1 MSEGA
6 GNAAG
11 ASGEPLPSVRA
22 SRPSGEERRAGHSAE
37 TPVYGIGVG
46 AGVPSVSARG
56 VGFMNDNE
64 EYVREFLV
72 ESAENLDQ
80 LDQDLVAL
88 EENPRDSQRLASI
101 FRTVHTIKGTS
112 GFFGF
117 AKLGAITHSGEH
129 LLGQL
134 RDGKID
140 LDDDV
145 TGVLLTLVDAV
156 RSILERIE
164 NTGGEG
170 ESDFHDLS
178 QSLDRVA
185 FEAAKRRENGGVVIT
200 RLTPPSESAPAP
212 APPTA
217 IEEPVPA
224 DPEPETAADPVTIEA
239 PVAAE
244 ERVTAEAP
252 ESPAVPIAPAIAPAI
267 TMIAEVEADTV
278 PVSTTRVIAPEAVTA
293 AAPPSPPQPPAARVR
308 RPAVSE
314 QSIRVD
320 VGLLGTLVDLVGELV
335 LARNQLESTVRHK
348 TATRGD
354 EHPELLKVVHRI
366 DTVTASLQAAAMKT
380 RMQPIEQVFSKF
392 PRIVRDL
399 AVTCGK
405 EVTLEIDGADTELDR
420 SLIETIRDP
429 LTHLVRNAV
438 DHGIEAPEVRVARG
452 KPAAGRLSLR
462 AYHESGQVMVEIRDD
477 GGGIPVE
484 VVRKKAVA
492 KGLVSAEQA
501 ALLSDERVLQYIFEP
516 GFSTAAKVTDVSGR
530 GVGMD
535 VVRTNIEAIG
545 GAVDIGS
552 IPGSGTTVRVRIPL
566 TLAIIPA
573 LIVSSGSHRFA
584 IPQAAVRELIALRAG
599 TNGSV
604 VSVEGLEGAPVMRLR
619 GRLLPLVFLG
629 ELLGIE
635 ASAMPGTAGHPP
647 RGTVV
652 VLRSDEVEFGLVV
665 DGVTVSEDIV
675 VKPIVAVLVALGL
688 YAGATVRGDGAV
700 VLILDPRGIA
710 NAAKM
715 PPRPASDRAADLSA
729 GDDAPLERYLVCE
742 SPAGRIVAVP
752 LEEVARLETFPRER
766 LQHAAG
772 HMVVHR
778 EGRLTAIADVD
789 SVLAGVAQPVDTPS
803 VTAVI
808 LSATLGEVALRVR
821 RILEVVA
828 PEAPI
833 NRDLRAR
840 GVLGTIAVAGRAT
853 EVIDVRHALP
863 GAPPTTATPS
873 TATPGVP
880 A

>member
-1 MSEGA
+1 M
-6 GNAAG
+6 
-11 ASGEPLPSVRA
+11 
-22 SRPSGEERRAGHSAE
+22 
-37 TPVYGIGVG
+37 
-46 AGVPSVSARG
+46 GVPSVPRPDGGA
-56 VGFMNDNE
+56 MNDNE

-88 EENPRDSQRLASI
+88 EENPRDSQRLGSI

-117 AKLGAITHSGEH
+117 SKLGAITHSGEH

-140 LDDDV
+140 LDNEV

-164 NTGGEG
+164 KTGGEG

-185 FEAAKRRENGGVVIT
+185 FEAAKRRENGGVVVT
-200 RLTPPSESAPAP
+200 RLTPPPTPAAPL
-212 APPTA
+212 T
-217 IEEPVPA
+217 EPVVAAIPA
-224 DPEPETAADPVTIEA
+224 EPELPPAAADETAPVDAPLPEIDALAEIEA
-239 PVAAE
+239 LAEIRAA
-244 ERVTAEAP
+244 VIP
-252 ESPAVPIAPAIAPAI
+252 DMPAVPDLPACA
-267 TMIAEVEADTV
+267 
-278 PVSTTRVIAPEAVTA
+278 EAVEVVPA
-293 AAPPSPPQPPAARVR
+293 GLSASPPPQPAAPRTK
-308 RPAVSE
+308 RPAVAE

-320 VGLLGTLVDLVGELV
+320 LGLLGTLVELVGELV
-335 LARNQLESTVRHK
+335 LARNQLESTVRHT
-348 TATRGD
+348 TAARGD
-354 EHPELLKVVHRI
+354 DHPELLKVVHRI
-366 DTVTASLQAAAMKT
+366 DTVTASLQATAMKT
-380 RMQPIEQVFSKF
+380 RMQPIEHVFSKF

-405 EVTLEIDGADTELDR
+405 EVTLKIDGADTELDR

-429 LTHLVRNAV
+429 LTHLIRNAV
-438 DHGIEAPEVRVARG
+438 DHGIEPPEVRVARG
-452 KPAAGRLSLR
+452 KPAAGRLLLR

-477 GGGIPVE
+477 GGGIPVDA
-484 VVRKKAVA
+484 VRKKAVA

-501 ALLSDERVLQYIFEP
+501 ALLPDERVLQYIFEP
-516 GFSTAAKVTDVSGR
+516 GFSTAATVTDVSGR

-552 IPGSGTTVRVRIPL
+552 VPGTGTTVRVRIPL

-573 LIVSSGSHRFA
+573 LIVSSESHRFA

-599 TNGSV
+599 TNGAA

-629 ELLGIE
+629 ELLGLK
-635 ASAMPGTAGHPP
+635 AAAAPGQPA

-652 VLRSDEVEFGLVV
+652 VLRSDEVEYGLVV

-710 NAAKM
+710 QAAKM
-715 PPRPASDRAADLSA
+715 PPRPALDRAAEATSA
-729 GDDAPLERYLVCE
+729 DAAPLERYLVCE

-752 LEEVARLETFPRER
+752 LEEVARLETFPRDR

-778 EGRLTAIADVD
+778 EGKLTSIADID
-789 SVLAGVAQPVDTPS
+789 DVLAGTPQPVDSPA

-808 LSATLGEVALRVR
+808 LAATRGEVALRVQ
-821 RILEVVA
+821 RILEVVT

-833 NRDLRAR
+833 NHGLRAR

-853 EVIDVRHALP
+853 EVIDVRHAVP
-863 GAPPTTATPS
+863 GAPPTTATPGV
-873 TATPGVP
+873 TP
-880 A
+880 

>member
-1 MSEGA
+1 
-6 GNAAG
+6 
-11 ASGEPLPSVRA
+11 
-22 SRPSGEERRAGHSAE
+22 
-37 TPVYGIGVG
+37 
-46 AGVPSVSARG
+46 
-56 VGFMNDNE
+56 MNDNE

-80 LDQDLVAL
+80 LDRDLVAL

-164 NTGGEG
+164 KTGGEG

-185 FEAAKRRENGGVVIT
+185 FEAVKRREDGGVVVT
-200 RLTPPSESAPAP
+200 RLTPPPAEAPAP
-212 APPTA
+212 VAPVEVSLP
-217 IEEPVPA
+217 
-224 DPEPETAADPVTIEA
+224 PEPELEPALPPVAEIVAAAEIGAVAPPEAPAAPVVPAVAPATTTAA
-239 PVAAE
+239 
-244 ERVTAEAP
+244 TAEADVATLVP
-252 ESPAVPIAPAIAPAI
+252 ARVVVPDAAVP
-267 TMIAEVEADTV
+267 
-278 PVSTTRVIAPEAVTA
+278 
-293 AAPPSPPQPPAARVR
+293 AAPPPIPALPPAPRTR
-308 RPAVSE
+308 RPAVAE

-348 TATRGD
+348 TASRGD

-438 DHGIEAPEVRVARG
+438 DHGIEPPEVRLARG

-477 GGGIPVE
+477 GGGIPVDA
-484 VVRKKAVA
+484 VRKKAVA
-492 KGLVSAEQA
+492 KGLLSAEQA
-501 ALLSDERVLQYIFEP
+501 AALPDDRILQYIFEP

-599 TNGSV
+599 TNGSA

-629 ELLGIE
+629 EILGLE
-635 ASAMPGTAGHPP
+635 ADAAPGQAP

-652 VLRSDEVEFGLVV
+652 VLRSDEVEYGLVV

-710 NAAKM
+710 HAAKV
-715 PPRPASDRAADLSA
+715 PPRPASDRLAEAAASEA
-729 GDDAPLERYLVCE
+729 VPLDRYLVCE
-742 SPAGRIVAVP
+742 SPAGRVVAVP
-752 LEEVARLETFPRER
+752 LEEVARLETFPCER
-766 LQHAAG
+766 IQHAAG

-778 EGRLTAIADVD
+778 EGRLTALADVD
-789 SVLAGVAQPVDTPS
+789 AVLAGAPQPIDTQT

-833 NRDLRAR
+833 NRDLRAG
-840 GVLGTIAVAGRAT
+840 GVIGTIAVAGRAT

-863 GAPPTTATPS
+863 GALPSAALAGVTA
-873 TATPGVP
+873 
-880 A
+880 

>member
-1 MSEGA
+1 MAERSGEAGHERSGRKGGEGA
-6 GNAAG
+6 GREPPGNRRHRCERSDRHGRNDGKDKRSKPLCMVSGWDGRVICLRRGG
-11 ASGEPLPSVRA
+11 AS
-22 SRPSGEERRAGHSAE
+22 
-37 TPVYGIGVG
+37 
-46 AGVPSVSARG
+46 
-56 VGFMNDNE
+56 MNENE

-80 LDQDLVAL
+80 LDRDLVAL
-88 EENPRDSQRLASI
+88 EEDPRDSQRLASI

-145 TGVLLTLVDAV
+145 TGALLTLVDAV

-164 NTGGEG
+164 KTGGEG
-170 ESDFHDLS
+170 ESDFHELS

-185 FEAAKRRENGGVVIT
+185 IEAVKRRENGGVVVT
-200 RLTPPSESAPAP
+200 RLTPPADATTSPSHAAAEPDPVEPAVSP
-212 APPTA
+212 VVAVPIETPPPPVVPVPEIVVAPPTA
-217 IEEPVPA
+217 PVAVVTELPATPA
-224 DPEPETAADPVTIEA
+224 DG
-239 PVAAE
+239 
-244 ERVTAEAP
+244 
-252 ESPAVPIAPAIAPAI
+252 
-267 TMIAEVEADTV
+267 
-278 PVSTTRVIAPEAVTA
+278 TA
-293 AAPPSPPQPPAARVR
+293 AADAKAPSPPQPQVTRTR
-308 RPAVSE
+308 RPAVAE

-354 EHPELLKVVHRI
+354 DHPELLKVVHRI

-380 RMQPIEQVFSKF
+380 RMQPIDQVFSKF

-438 DHGIEAPEVRVARG
+438 DHGIEPPDVRVARG

-477 GGGIPVE
+477 GGGIPVDA
-484 VVRKKAVA
+484 VRRKAVA
-492 KGLVSAEQA
+492 KGLLSADQA
-501 ALLSDERVLQYIFEP
+501 ALLPDDRVLQYIFEP

-552 IPGSGTTVRVRIPL
+552 ATGSGTTVRVRIPL

-573 LIVSSGSHRFA
+573 LIVSSGNHRFA

-599 TNGSV
+599 TNGSAV
-604 VSVEGLEGAPVMRLR
+604 TVEGLDGAPVMRLR

-629 ELLGIE
+629 ELLGIG
-635 ASAMPGTAGHPP
+635 ATAMPGTPGHPS

-710 NAAKM
+710 HAAKV
-715 PPRPASDRAADLSA
+715 PPRPLSERASEVTGEDAATLD
-729 GDDAPLERYLVCE
+729 RYLVCE

-752 LEEVARLETFPRER
+752 LEEVARLETFPRDR

-778 EGRLTAIADVD
+778 EGKLTAIADVD
-789 SVLAGVAQPVDTPS
+789 GVLAGVPQPVDTPA

-833 NRDLRAR
+833 NRELRAR
-840 GVLGTIAVAGRAT
+840 GVLGTISVAGRAT

-863 GAPPTTATPS
+863 GAPQVTP
-873 TATPGVP
+873 TPGVS

>member
-1 MSEGA
+1 M
-6 GNAAG
+6 
-11 ASGEPLPSVRA
+11 
-22 SRPSGEERRAGHSAE
+22 
-37 TPVYGIGVG
+37 
-46 AGVPSVSARG
+46 GVPSVPHRDGGS
-56 VGFMNDNE
+56 MNDNE
-64 EYVREFLV
+64 EFVREFLV

-140 LDDDV
+140 LDNDV

-164 NTGGEG
+164 KTGGEG

-185 FEAAKRRENGGVVIT
+185 FEAAKRREDGVVVVT
-200 RLTPPSESAPAP
+200 RLTAPSTPAAPP
-212 APPTA
+212 APPPPA
-217 IEEPVPA
+217 PIEARLPA
-224 DPEPETAADPVTIEA
+224 DPEPTPTAAPAKIEA
-239 PVAAE
+239 PVAAA
-244 ERVTAEAP
+244 ERVITETP
-252 ESPAVPIAPAIAPAI
+252 ESPAAPIAPAIVPAI
-267 TMIAEVEADTV
+267 TMTAEVEADTV
-278 PVSTTRVIAPEAVTA
+278 PLSTTRVVVPDAVTA
-293 AAPPSPPQPPAARVR
+293 APLPIPAQPPAAPRTR
-308 RPAVSE
+308 RPAVAE

-320 VGLLGTLVDLVGELV
+320 VGLLGTLVELVGELV
-335 LARNQLESTVRHK
+335 LARNQLESTVRHT
-348 TATRGD
+348 TAARGD
-354 EHPELLKVVHRI
+354 DHPELLKVVHRI

-380 RMQPIEQVFSKF
+380 RMQPIEHVFSKF

-438 DHGIEAPEVRVARG
+438 DHGIEPPEVRVARG

-477 GGGIPVE
+477 GGGIPVDA
-484 VVRKKAVA
+484 VRKKAVA
-492 KGLVSAEQA
+492 KGLISSEQA
-501 ALLSDERVLQYIFEP
+501 ALLPDERVLQYIFEP

-552 IPGSGTTVRVRIPL
+552 VPGTGTTVRVRIPL

-599 TNGSV
+599 TNGAA

-629 ELLGIE
+629 ELLGLE
-635 ASAMPGTAGHPP
+635 AVAAPGQPA

-652 VLRSDEVEFGLVV
+652 VLRSDEVEYGLVV

-710 NAAKM
+710 QAAKV
-715 PPRPASDRAADLSA
+715 PPRPASDRAAEATAADA
-729 GDDAPLERYLVCE
+729 APLERYLVCE
-742 SPAGRIVAVP
+742 SPAGRVVAVP

-778 EGRLTAIADVD
+778 EGRLTAITDIDA
-789 SVLAGVAQPVDTPS
+789 VLAGTPQPVDSPA

-808 LSATLGEVALRVR
+808 LAATLGEVALRVR
-821 RILEVVA
+821 RILEVVT

-833 NRDLRAR
+833 NHGLCAR

-863 GAPPTTATPS
+863 GAPPTTATPGV
-873 TATPGVP
+873 TA
-880 A
+880 

>member
-1 MSEGA
+1 M
-6 GNAAG
+6 
-11 ASGEPLPSVRA
+11 
-22 SRPSGEERRAGHSAE
+22 
-37 TPVYGIGVG
+37 
-46 AGVPSVSARG
+46 GVPSVPRPDGGA
-56 VGFMNDNE
+56 MNDNE

-72 ESAENLDQ
+72 EAAENLDQ

-88 EENPRDSQRLASI
+88 EENPRDSQRLGSI

-117 AKLGAITHSGEH
+117 SKLGAITHSGEH

-140 LDDDV
+140 LDNEV

-164 NTGGEG
+164 KTGGEG

-185 FEAAKRRENGGVVIT
+185 FEAAKRRENGGVVVT
-200 RLTPPSESAPAP
+200 RLTPPPTPAAPL
-212 APPTA
+212 T
-217 IEEPVPA
+217 EPVVAAIPA
-224 DPEPETAADPVTIEA
+224 EAELPPAAADETAPVDAPLPEIDALAEIEA
-239 PVAAE
+239 LAEIRAA
-244 ERVTAEAP
+244 VIP
-252 ESPAVPIAPAIAPAI
+252 DMPAVPDLPACA
-267 TMIAEVEADTV
+267 
-278 PVSTTRVIAPEAVTA
+278 EAVEVVPA
-293 AAPPSPPQPPAARVR
+293 GLSASPPPQPATPRTK
-308 RPAVSE
+308 RPAVAE

-320 VGLLGTLVDLVGELV
+320 LGLLGTLVELVGELV
-335 LARNQLESTVRHK
+335 LARNQLESTVRHT
-348 TATRGD
+348 TAARGD
-354 EHPELLKVVHRI
+354 DHPELLKVVHRI
-366 DTVTASLQAAAMKT
+366 DTVTASLQATAMKT
-380 RMQPIEQVFSKF
+380 RMQPIEHVFSKF

-405 EVTLEIDGADTELDR
+405 EVTLKIDGADTELDR

-429 LTHLVRNAV
+429 LTHLIRNAV
-438 DHGIEAPEVRVARG
+438 DHGIEPPEVRVARG
-452 KPAAGRLSLR
+452 KPAAGRLLLR

-477 GGGIPVE
+477 GGGIPVDA
-484 VVRKKAVA
+484 VRKKAVA

-501 ALLSDERVLQYIFEP
+501 ALLPDERVLQYIFEP
-516 GFSTAAKVTDVSGR
+516 GFSTAATVTDVSGR

-552 IPGSGTTVRVRIPL
+552 VPGTGTTVRVRIPL

-573 LIVSSGSHRFA
+573 LIVSSESHRFA

-599 TNGSV
+599 TNGAA

-629 ELLGIE
+629 ELLGLK
-635 ASAMPGTAGHPP
+635 AAAAPGQPA

-652 VLRSDEVEFGLVV
+652 VLRSDEVEYGLVV

-710 NAAKM
+710 QAAKM
-715 PPRPASDRAADLSA
+715 PPRPALDRAAEATSA
-729 GDDAPLERYLVCE
+729 DAAPLERYLVCE

-752 LEEVARLETFPRER
+752 LEEVARLETFPRDR

-778 EGRLTAIADVD
+778 EGKLTSIADID
-789 SVLAGVAQPVDTPS
+789 DVLAGTPQPVDSPA

-808 LSATLGEVALRVR
+808 LAATRGEVALRVQ
-821 RILEVVA
+821 RILEVVT

-833 NRDLRAR
+833 NHGLRAR

-853 EVIDVRHALP
+853 EVIDVRHALL
-863 GAPPTTATPS
+863 GAPPTTATPGV
-873 TATPGVP
+873 TP
-880 A
+880 

>member
-1 MSEGA
+1 
-6 GNAAG
+6 
-11 ASGEPLPSVRA
+11 
-22 SRPSGEERRAGHSAE
+22 
-37 TPVYGIGVG
+37 
-46 AGVPSVSARG
+46 
-56 VGFMNDNE
+56 MNDNE
-64 EYVREFLV
+64 EFVREFLV

-88 EENPRDSQRLASI
+88 EENPRDSQRLGSI

-140 LDDDV
+140 LDNDV

-164 NTGGEG
+164 KTGGEG

-185 FEAAKRRENGGVVIT
+185 FEAAKRREDGVVVVT
-200 RLTPPSESAPAP
+200 RLTPPSTPAAPP
-212 APPTA
+212 APPPPA
-217 IEEPVPA
+217 PIEERLPA
-224 DPEPETAADPVTIEA
+224 DPEPTPTAAPAKIET
-239 PVAAE
+239 PVAAA
-244 ERVTAEAP
+244 ERVIAETP
-252 ESPAVPIAPAIAPAI
+252 ESPAAPIAPAIVPAL
-267 TMIAEVEADTV
+267 TMTAEVEADTV
-278 PVSTTRVIAPEAVTA
+278 PLSTTRVVVPDAVTA
-293 AAPPSPPQPPAARVR
+293 APLPIPAQPPAAPQTR
-308 RPAVSE
+308 RSAVAE

-320 VGLLGTLVDLVGELV
+320 VGLLGTLVELVGELV
-335 LARNQLESTVRHK
+335 LARNQLESTVRHT
-348 TATRGD
+348 TAARGD
-354 EHPELLKVVHRI
+354 DHPELLKVVHRI

-380 RMQPIEQVFSKF
+380 RMQPIEHVFSKF

-438 DHGIEAPEVRVARG
+438 DHGIEPPEVRVARG
-452 KPAAGRLSLR
+452 KPAAGRLTLR

-477 GGGIPVE
+477 GGGIPVDA
-484 VVRKKAVA
+484 VRKKAVA
-492 KGLVSAEQA
+492 KGLISTEQA
-501 ALLSDERVLQYIFEP
+501 ALLPDERVLQYIFEP

-552 IPGSGTTVRVRIPL
+552 VPGTGTTVRVRIPL

-599 TNGSV
+599 TNGAA

-635 ASAMPGTAGHPP
+635 AGAMPGTPGHPP

-652 VLRSDEVEFGLVV
+652 VLRSDEVEYGLVV

-710 NAAKM
+710 QAAKV
-715 PPRPASDRAADLSA
+715 PSRPASDRAVEATAADA
-729 GDDAPLERYLVCE
+729 APLERYLVCE
-742 SPAGRIVAVP
+742 SPAGRVVAVP

-766 LQHAAG
+766 LQLAAG

-778 EGRLTAIADVD
+778 EGRLTAITDIDA
-789 SVLAGVAQPVDTPS
+789 VLAGTPQPVDSPA

-808 LSATLGEVALRVR
+808 LAATLGEVALRVR
-821 RILEVVA
+821 RILEVVT

-833 NRDLRAR
+833 NHGLCAR

-863 GAPPTTATPS
+863 GAPPTTATPGV
-873 TATPGVP
+873 TA
-880 A
+880 

>member
-1 MSEGA
+1 M
-6 GNAAG
+6 
-11 ASGEPLPSVRA
+11 
-22 SRPSGEERRAGHSAE
+22 
-37 TPVYGIGVG
+37 
-46 AGVPSVSARG
+46 GVPSVPRPDGGA
-56 VGFMNDNE
+56 MNDNE

-88 EENPRDSQRLASI
+88 EENPRDSQRLGSI

-117 AKLGAITHSGEH
+117 SKLGAITHSGEH

-140 LDDDV
+140 LDNEV
-145 TGVLLTLVDAV
+145 TNVLLTLVDAV

-164 NTGGEG
+164 KTGGEG

-185 FEAAKRRENGGVVIT
+185 FEAAKRRENGGVVVT
-200 RLTPPSESAPAP
+200 RLTPPPTPAAPL
-212 APPTA
+212 T
-217 IEEPVPA
+217 EPVVAAIPA
-224 DPEPETAADPVTIEA
+224 EAELPPAAADETAPVDAPLPEIDALAEIEA
-239 PVAAE
+239 LAEIRAA
-244 ERVTAEAP
+244 VIP
-252 ESPAVPIAPAIAPAI
+252 DMPAVPDLPACAEAGEVVPAGL
-267 TMIAEVEADTV
+267 
-278 PVSTTRVIAPEAVTA
+278 PA
-293 AAPPSPPQPPAARVR
+293 ALPPQPAAPRTK
-308 RPAVSE
+308 RPAVAE

-320 VGLLGTLVDLVGELV
+320 LGLLGTLVELVGELV
-335 LARNQLESTVRHK
+335 LARNQLESTVRHT
-348 TATRGD
+348 TAARGD
-354 EHPELLKVVHRI
+354 DHPELLKVVHRI
-366 DTVTASLQAAAMKT
+366 DTVTASLQATAMKT
-380 RMQPIEQVFSKF
+380 RMQPIEHVFSKF

-429 LTHLVRNAV
+429 LTHLIRNAV
-438 DHGIEAPEVRVARG
+438 DHGIEPPEVRVARG
-452 KPAAGRLSLR
+452 KPAAGRLLLR

-477 GGGIPVE
+477 GGGIPVDA
-484 VVRKKAVA
+484 VRKKAVA

-501 ALLSDERVLQYIFEP
+501 ALLPDERVLQYIFEP
-516 GFSTAAKVTDVSGR
+516 GFSTAATVTDVSGR

-552 IPGSGTTVRVRIPL
+552 VPGMGTTVRVRIPL

-573 LIVSSGSHRFA
+573 LIVSSESHRFA

-599 TNGSV
+599 TNGAA

-629 ELLGIE
+629 ELLGLK
-635 ASAMPGTAGHPP
+635 AAAAPGQPA

-652 VLRSDEVEFGLVV
+652 VLRSDEVEYGLVV

-710 NAAKM
+710 QAAKM
-715 PPRPASDRAADLSA
+715 PPRPALDRAAEATSA
-729 GDDAPLERYLVCE
+729 DAAPLERYLVCE

-752 LEEVARLETFPRER
+752 LEEVARLETFPRDR

-778 EGRLTAIADVD
+778 EGKLTSIADID
-789 SVLAGVAQPVDTPS
+789 DVLAGTPQPVDSPA

-808 LSATLGEVALRVR
+808 LAATRGEVALRVQ
-821 RILEVVA
+821 RILEVVT

-833 NRDLRAR
+833 NHGLRAR

-853 EVIDVRHALP
+853 EVIDVRHAVP
-863 GAPPTTATPS
+863 GAPPTTATPGV
-873 TATPGVP
+873 TP
-880 A
+880 

>member
-1 MSEGA
+1 
-6 GNAAG
+6 
-11 ASGEPLPSVRA
+11 
-22 SRPSGEERRAGHSAE
+22 
-37 TPVYGIGVG
+37 
-46 AGVPSVSARG
+46 
-56 VGFMNDNE
+56 MNDNE

-80 LDQDLVAL
+80 LDRDLVAL

-164 NTGGEG
+164 KTGGEG

-185 FEAAKRRENGGVVIT
+185 FEAVKRREDGGVVVT
-200 RLTPPSESAPAP
+200 RLTPPPAEAPAP
-212 APPTA
+212 VAPVEVSLP
-217 IEEPVPA
+217 
-224 DPEPETAADPVTIEA
+224 PEPELEPALPPVAEIVAAAEIGAVAPPEAPAAPVVPAVAPATTTAA
-239 PVAAE
+239 
-244 ERVTAEAP
+244 TAEADVAP
-252 ESPAVPIAPAIAPAI
+252 LVPARVVVPDAAVP
-267 TMIAEVEADTV
+267 
-278 PVSTTRVIAPEAVTA
+278 
-293 AAPPSPPQPPAARVR
+293 AAPPPIPAPPPAPRTR
-308 RPAVSE
+308 RPAVAE

-348 TATRGD
+348 TASRGD

-438 DHGIEAPEVRVARG
+438 DHGIEPPEVRLARG

-477 GGGIPVE
+477 GGGIPVDA
-484 VVRKKAVA
+484 VRKKAVA
-492 KGLVSAEQA
+492 KGLLSAEQA
-501 ALLSDERVLQYIFEP
+501 AALPDDRILQYIFEP

-599 TNGSV
+599 TNGSA

-629 ELLGIE
+629 EILGLE
-635 ASAMPGTAGHPP
+635 ADAAPGQAP

-652 VLRSDEVEFGLVV
+652 VLRSDEVEYGLVV

-710 NAAKM
+710 HAAKV
-715 PPRPASDRAADLSA
+715 PPRPASDRLAEAAASEA
-729 GDDAPLERYLVCE
+729 VPLDRYLVCE
-742 SPAGRIVAVP
+742 SPAGRVVAVP
-752 LEEVARLETFPRER
+752 LEEVARLETFPCER
-766 LQHAAG
+766 IQHAAG

-778 EGRLTAIADVD
+778 EGRLTALADVD
-789 SVLAGVAQPVDTPS
+789 AVLAGAPQPIDTQT

-833 NRDLRAR
+833 NRDLRAG
-840 GVLGTIAVAGRAT
+840 GVIGTIAVAGRAT

-863 GAPPTTATPS
+863 GALPSAALAGVTA
-873 TATPGVP
+873 
-880 A
+880 

>member
-1 MSEGA
+1 M
-6 GNAAG
+6 
-11 ASGEPLPSVRA
+11 
-22 SRPSGEERRAGHSAE
+22 
-37 TPVYGIGVG
+37 
-46 AGVPSVSARG
+46 GVPSVPRPDGGA
-56 VGFMNDNE
+56 MNDNE

-88 EENPRDSQRLASI
+88 EENPRDSQRLGSI

-117 AKLGAITHSGEH
+117 SKLGAITHSGEH

-140 LDDDV
+140 LDNEV

-164 NTGGEG
+164 KTGGEG

-185 FEAAKRRENGGVVIT
+185 FEAAKRRENGGVVVT
-200 RLTPPSESAPAP
+200 RLTPPPTPAAPL
-212 APPTA
+212 T
-217 IEEPVPA
+217 EPVVAAIPA
-224 DPEPETAADPVTIEA
+224 EAELPPAAADETAPVDAPLPEIDALAEIEA
-239 PVAAE
+239 LAEIRAA
-244 ERVTAEAP
+244 VIP
-252 ESPAVPIAPAIAPAI
+252 DMPAVPDLPACA
-267 TMIAEVEADTV
+267 
-278 PVSTTRVIAPEAVTA
+278 EAVEVVPA
-293 AAPPSPPQPPAARVR
+293 GLSASPPPQPAAPRTK
-308 RPAVSE
+308 RPAVAE

-320 VGLLGTLVDLVGELV
+320 LGLLGTLVELVGELV
-335 LARNQLESTVRHK
+335 LARNQLESTVRHT
-348 TATRGD
+348 TAARGD
-354 EHPELLKVVHRI
+354 DHPELLKVVHRI
-366 DTVTASLQAAAMKT
+366 DTVTASLQATAMKT
-380 RMQPIEQVFSKF
+380 RMQPIEHVFSKF

-405 EVTLEIDGADTELDR
+405 EVTLKIDGADTELDR

-429 LTHLVRNAV
+429 LTHLIRNAV
-438 DHGIEAPEVRVARG
+438 DHGIEPPEVRVARG
-452 KPAAGRLSLR
+452 KPAAGRLLLR

-477 GGGIPVE
+477 GGGIPVDA
-484 VVRKKAVA
+484 VRKKAVA

-501 ALLSDERVLQYIFEP
+501 ALLPDERVLQYIFEP
-516 GFSTAAKVTDVSGR
+516 GFSTAATVTDVSGR

-552 IPGSGTTVRVRIPL
+552 VPGTGTTVRVRIPL

-573 LIVSSGSHRFA
+573 LIVSSESHRFA

-599 TNGSV
+599 TNGAA

-629 ELLGIE
+629 ELLGLK
-635 ASAMPGTAGHPP
+635 AAAAPGQPA

-652 VLRSDEVEFGLVV
+652 VLRSDEVEYGLVV

-710 NAAKM
+710 QAAKM
-715 PPRPASDRAADLSA
+715 PPRPALDRAAEATSA
-729 GDDAPLERYLVCE
+729 DAAPLERYLVCE

-752 LEEVARLETFPRER
+752 LEEVARLETFPRDR

-778 EGRLTAIADVD
+778 EGKLTSIADID
-789 SVLAGVAQPVDTPS
+789 DVLAGTPQPVDSPA

-808 LSATLGEVALRVR
+808 LAATRGEVALRVQ
-821 RILEVVA
+821 RILEVVT

-833 NRDLRAR
+833 NHGLRAR

-853 EVIDVRHALP
+853 EVIDVRHALL
-863 GAPPTTATPS
+863 GAPPTTATPGV
-873 TATPGVP
+873 TP
-880 A
+880 

>member
-1 MSEGA
+1 M
-6 GNAAG
+6 
-11 ASGEPLPSVRA
+11 
-22 SRPSGEERRAGHSAE
+22 
-37 TPVYGIGVG
+37 
-46 AGVPSVSARG
+46 GVPSVPRPDGGA
-56 VGFMNDNE
+56 MNDNQ
-64 EYVREFLV
+64 EYVRDFLV

-88 EENPRDSQRLASI
+88 EENPRDSQRLGSI

-117 AKLGAITHSGEH
+117 SKLGAITHSGEH

-140 LDDDV
+140 LDNEV
-145 TGVLLTLVDAV
+145 TNVLLTLVDAV

-164 NTGGEG
+164 KTGGEG

-185 FEAAKRRENGGVVIT
+185 FEAAKRRENGGVVVT
-200 RLTPPSESAPAP
+200 RLTPPPTPAAPL
-212 APPTA
+212 T
-217 IEEPVPA
+217 EPVVAAIPA
-224 DPEPETAADPVTIEA
+224 EPELPPAAADETA
-239 PVAAE
+239 PVDAPLPEIDALAEICALAEIRAA
-244 ERVTAEAP
+244 VIP
-252 ESPAVPIAPAIAPAI
+252 DMPAVPDLPACAEAGEVVPAGL
-267 TMIAEVEADTV
+267 
-278 PVSTTRVIAPEAVTA
+278 PA
-293 AAPPSPPQPPAARVR
+293 ALPPQPAAPRTK
-308 RPAVSE
+308 RPAVAE

-320 VGLLGTLVDLVGELV
+320 LGLLGTLVELVGELV
-335 LARNQLESTVRHK
+335 LARNQLESTVRHT
-348 TATRGD
+348 TAARGD
-354 EHPELLKVVHRI
+354 DHPELLKVVHRI
-366 DTVTASLQAAAMKT
+366 DTVTASLQATAMKT
-380 RMQPIEQVFSKF
+380 RMQPIEHVFSKF

-429 LTHLVRNAV
+429 LTHLIRNAV
-438 DHGIEAPEVRVARG
+438 DHGIEPPEVRVARG
-452 KPAAGRLSLR
+452 KPAAGRLLLR

-477 GGGIPVE
+477 GGGIPVDA
-484 VVRKKAVA
+484 VRKKAVA

-501 ALLSDERVLQYIFEP
+501 ALLPDERVLQYIFEP
-516 GFSTAAKVTDVSGR
+516 GFSTAATVTDVSGR

-552 IPGSGTTVRVRIPL
+552 VPGMGTTVRVRIPL

-599 TNGSV
+599 TNGAA

-635 ASAMPGTAGHPP
+635 AGAMPGTPGHPP

-652 VLRSDEVEFGLVV
+652 VLRSDEVEYGLVV

-710 NAAKM
+710 QAAKM
-715 PPRPASDRAADLSA
+715 PPRPVSDCAAESTSA
-729 GDDAPLERYLVCE
+729 DAAPLERYLVCE
-742 SPAGRIVAVP
+742 SPAGRVVAVP
-752 LEEVARLETFPRER
+752 LEEVARLETFPRDR

-778 EGRLTAIADVD
+778 EGRLTSIADID
-789 SVLAGVAQPVDTPS
+789 DVLAGTPQPVDSPA

-808 LSATLGEVALRVR
+808 LAATRGEVALRVQ
-821 RILEVVA
+821 RILEVVT

-833 NRDLRAR
+833 NHGLRAR

-853 EVIDVRHALP
+853 EVIDVRQALL
-863 GAPPTTATPS
+863 GAPPTTATP
-873 TATPGVP
+873 GVAP
-880 A
+880 

>member
-1 MSEGA
+1 
-6 GNAAG
+6 
-11 ASGEPLPSVRA
+11 
-22 SRPSGEERRAGHSAE
+22 
-37 TPVYGIGVG
+37 
-46 AGVPSVSARG
+46 
-56 VGFMNDNE
+56 MNDNE

-80 LDQDLVAL
+80 LDRDLVAL

-164 NTGGEG
+164 KTGGEG

-185 FEAAKRRENGGVVIT
+185 FEAVKRREDGGVVVT
-200 RLTPPSESAPAP
+200 RLTPPPAEAPAP
-212 APPTA
+212 VAPVEVSLP
-217 IEEPVPA
+217 
-224 DPEPETAADPVTIEA
+224 PEPELEPALPPVAEIVAAAEIGAVAPPEAPAAPVVPAVAPATTTAA
-239 PVAAE
+239 
-244 ERVTAEAP
+244 TAEADVATLVP
-252 ESPAVPIAPAIAPAI
+252 ARVVVPDAAVP
-267 TMIAEVEADTV
+267 
-278 PVSTTRVIAPEAVTA
+278 
-293 AAPPSPPQPPAARVR
+293 AAPPPIPAPPPAPRTR
-308 RPAVSE
+308 RPAVAE

-348 TATRGD
+348 TASRGD

-438 DHGIEAPEVRVARG
+438 DHGIEPPEVRLARG

-477 GGGIPVE
+477 GGGIPVDA
-484 VVRKKAVA
+484 VRKKAVA
-492 KGLVSAEQA
+492 KGLLSAEQA
-501 ALLSDERVLQYIFEP
+501 AALPDDRILQYIFEP

-599 TNGSV
+599 TNGSA

-629 ELLGIE
+629 EILGLE
-635 ASAMPGTAGHPP
+635 ADAAPGQAP

-652 VLRSDEVEFGLVV
+652 VLRSDEVEYGLVV

-710 NAAKM
+710 HAAKV
-715 PPRPASDRAADLSA
+715 PPRPASDRLAEAAASEA
-729 GDDAPLERYLVCE
+729 VPLDRYLVCE
-742 SPAGRIVAVP
+742 SPAGRVVAVP
-752 LEEVARLETFPRER
+752 LEEVARLETFPCER
-766 LQHAAG
+766 IQHAAG

-778 EGRLTAIADVD
+778 EGRLTALADVD
-789 SVLAGVAQPVDTPS
+789 AVLAGAPQPIDTQT

-833 NRDLRAR
+833 NRDLRAG
-840 GVLGTIAVAGRAT
+840 GVIGTIAVAGRAT

-863 GAPPTTATPS
+863 GALPSAALAGVTA
-873 TATPGVP
+873 
-880 A
+880 

>member
-1 MSEGA
+1 MDWRGR
-6 GNAAG
+6 GAAG
-11 ASGEPLPSVRA
+11 ATGEPLPSVRA
-22 SRPSGEERRAGHSAE
+22 SRPFPEERRAGQSAE
-37 TPVYGIGVG
+37 TPVYGNGVG
-46 AGVPSVSARG
+46 GGRAVGLRAGL
-56 VGFMNDNE
+56 GFMNDNE

-80 LDQDLVAL
+80 LDRDLVAL

-134 RDGKID
+134 RDDKID

-156 RSILERIE
+156 RSILDRIE
-164 NTGGEG
+164 KTGGEG

-185 FEAAKRRENGGVVIT
+185 VEAARRRENGGVVVT
-200 RLTPPSESAPAP
+200 RLTSPPAEAPPAPPAPEPIVERPPAPPAPTPAAAEVVVETPTPESAP
-212 APPTA
+212 
-217 IEEPVPA
+217 
-224 DPEPETAADPVTIEA
+224 D
-239 PVAAE
+239 
-244 ERVTAEAP
+244 
-252 ESPAVPIAPAIAPAI
+252 
-267 TMIAEVEADTV
+267 
-278 PVSTTRVIAPEAVTA
+278 A
-293 AAPPSPPQPPAARVR
+293 AAPSAPSPITAQPAAPRAR

-320 VGLLGTLVDLVGELV
+320 LGLLGTLVDLVGELV

-348 TATRGD
+348 TAAGGD
-354 EHPELLKVVHRI
+354 DRPELLKVVHRI

-429 LTHLVRNAV
+429 LTHLVRNSV

-477 GGGIPVE
+477 GGGIPVDA
-484 VVRKKAVA
+484 VRRKAVA
-492 KGLVSAEQA
+492 KGLVTAEQA
-501 ALLSDERVLQYIFEP
+501 ALLPDERVLQYIFEP

-599 TNGSV
+599 TNGSAMA
-604 VSVEGLEGAPVMRLR
+604 VEGLAGAPVMRLR

-635 ASAMPGTAGHPP
+635 ASAMPGTPGHPP

-710 NAAKM
+710 HAAKM
-715 PPRPASDRAADLSA
+715 PPRPASDRAADASA
-729 GDDAPLERYLVCE
+729 GDGAPLERYLVCE
-742 SPAGRIVAVP
+742 SPAGRVVAVP

-828 PEAPI
+828 PESPI
-833 NRDLRAR
+833 NRELRAR

-863 GAPPTTATPS
+863 GAPVAAPTTGV
-873 TATPGVP
+873 TA
-880 A
+880 

>member
-1 MSEGA
+1 MG
-6 GNAAG
+6 GRGGDAAG
-11 ASGEPLPSVRA
+11 ASGEPLPSVQA
-22 SRPSGEERRAGHSAE
+22 SRPLGGERRAGQSAE

-46 AGVPSVSARG
+46 ASAPSVSARG

-164 NTGGEG
+164 KTGGEG

-185 FEAAKRRENGGVVIT
+185 FEAAKRREDGGVVIT
-200 RLTPPSESAPAP
+200 RLAPPLPESAPAP

-217 IEEPVPA
+217 TEEPLPA
-224 DPEPETAADPVTIEA
+224 DPEPTAAAAPVTIEA

-244 ERVTAEAP
+244 ERVTAEKP
-252 ESPAVPIAPAIAPAI
+252 ESAAAPIAPAIAPAI
-267 TMIAEVEADTV
+267 TMTAEGGASTV
-278 PVSTTRVIAPEAVTA
+278 PLSTAQVVAPEAVTA
-293 AAPPSPPQPPAARVR
+293 AAPPSPAQPPAARTR

-399 AVTCGK
+399 AVVCGK

-477 GGGIPVE
+477 GGGIPVD

-501 ALLSDERVLQYIFEP
+501 ALLSEERVLQYIFEP

-604 VSVEGLEGAPVMRLR
+604 VAVEGLEGAPVMRLR

-635 ASAMPGTAGHPP
+635 ANAMPGNPGHPP

-710 NAAKM
+710 HAAKV
-715 PPRPASDRAADLSA
+715 PPRPASDRLAEAAA
-729 GDDAPLERYLVCE
+729 AEVAPLDRYLVCE
-742 SPAGRIVAVP
+742 SPAGRVVAVP

-863 GAPPTTATPS
+863 SAPPS
-873 TATPGVP
+873 TATPGVT

>member
-1 MSEGA
+1 
-6 GNAAG
+6 
-11 ASGEPLPSVRA
+11 
-22 SRPSGEERRAGHSAE
+22 
-37 TPVYGIGVG
+37 
-46 AGVPSVSARG
+46 
-56 VGFMNDNE
+56 MNDNE

-80 LDQDLVAL
+80 LDRDLVAL

-164 NTGGEG
+164 KTGGEG

-185 FEAAKRRENGGVVIT
+185 FEAVKRREDGGVVVT
-200 RLTPPSESAPAP
+200 RLTPPPAEAPAP
-212 APPTA
+212 VAPVEVSLP
-217 IEEPVPA
+217 
-224 DPEPETAADPVTIEA
+224 PEPELEPALPPVAEIVAAAEIGAVAPPEA
-239 PVAAE
+239 PAAP
-244 ERVTAEAP
+244 V
-252 ESPAVPIAPAIAPAI
+252 VPAIAPA
-267 TMIAEVEADTV
+267 TTTAATAEADVAPLV
-278 PVSTTRVIAPEAVTA
+278 PARVVVPDAAVP
-293 AAPPSPPQPPAARVR
+293 AAPPPIPAPPPAPRTR
-308 RPAVSE
+308 RPAVAE

-348 TATRGD
+348 TASRGD

-438 DHGIEAPEVRVARG
+438 DHGIEPPEVRLARG

-477 GGGIPVE
+477 GGGIPVDA
-484 VVRKKAVA
+484 VRKKAVA
-492 KGLVSAEQA
+492 KGLLSAEQA
-501 ALLSDERVLQYIFEP
+501 AALPDDRILQYIFEP

-599 TNGSV
+599 TNGSA

-629 ELLGIE
+629 EILGLE
-635 ASAMPGTAGHPP
+635 ADAAPGQAP

-652 VLRSDEVEFGLVV
+652 VLRSDEVEYGLVV

-710 NAAKM
+710 HAAKV
-715 PPRPASDRAADLSA
+715 PPRPASDRLAEAAASEA
-729 GDDAPLERYLVCE
+729 VPLDRYLVCE
-742 SPAGRIVAVP
+742 SPAGRVVAVP
-752 LEEVARLETFPRER
+752 LEEVARLETFPCER
-766 LQHAAG
+766 IQHAAG

-778 EGRLTAIADVD
+778 EGRLTALADVD
-789 SVLAGVAQPVDTPS
+789 AVLAGAPQPIDTQT

-833 NRDLRAR
+833 NRDLRAG
-840 GVLGTIAVAGRAT
+840 GVIGTIAVAGRAT

-863 GAPPTTATPS
+863 GALPSAALAGVTA
-873 TATPGVP
+873 
-880 A
+880 

>member
-1 MSEGA
+1 M
-6 GNAAG
+6 
-11 ASGEPLPSVRA
+11 
-22 SRPSGEERRAGHSAE
+22 
-37 TPVYGIGVG
+37 
-46 AGVPSVSARG
+46 GVPSVPRPDGGA
-56 VGFMNDNE
+56 MNDNQ
-64 EYVREFLV
+64 EYVRDFLV

-88 EENPRDSQRLASI
+88 EENPRDSQRLGSI

-117 AKLGAITHSGEH
+117 SKLGAITHSGEH

-140 LDDDV
+140 LDNEV

-164 NTGGEG
+164 KTGGEG

-185 FEAAKRRENGGVVIT
+185 FEAAKRRENGGVVVT
-200 RLTPPSESAPAP
+200 RLTPPPTPAAPL
-212 APPTA
+212 T
-217 IEEPVPA
+217 EPVVAAIPA
-224 DPEPETAADPVTIEA
+224 EAELPPAAADETAPVDAPLPEIDALAEIEA
-239 PVAAE
+239 LAEIRAA
-244 ERVTAEAP
+244 VIP
-252 ESPAVPIAPAIAPAI
+252 DMPAVPDLPACA
-267 TMIAEVEADTV
+267 
-278 PVSTTRVIAPEAVTA
+278 EAVEVVPA
-293 AAPPSPPQPPAARVR
+293 GLSASPPPQPAAPRTK
-308 RPAVSE
+308 RPAVAE

-320 VGLLGTLVDLVGELV
+320 LGLLGTLVELVGELV
-335 LARNQLESTVRHK
+335 LARNQLESTVRHT
-348 TATRGD
+348 TAARGD
-354 EHPELLKVVHRI
+354 DHPELLKVVHRI
-366 DTVTASLQAAAMKT
+366 DTVTASLQATAMKT
-380 RMQPIEQVFSKF
+380 RMQPIEHVFSKF

-429 LTHLVRNAV
+429 LTHLIRNAV
-438 DHGIEAPEVRVARG
+438 DHGIEPPEVRVARG
-452 KPAAGRLSLR
+452 KPAAGRLLLR

-477 GGGIPVE
+477 GGGIPVDA
-484 VVRKKAVA
+484 VRKKAVA

-501 ALLSDERVLQYIFEP
+501 ALLPDERVLQYIFEP
-516 GFSTAAKVTDVSGR
+516 GFSTAATVTDVSGR

-552 IPGSGTTVRVRIPL
+552 VPGMGTTVRVRIPL

-573 LIVSSGSHRFA
+573 VIVSSGSHRFA

-599 TNGSV
+599 TNGAA

-629 ELLGIE
+629 ELLGLK
-635 ASAMPGTAGHPP
+635 AAAAPGQPA

-652 VLRSDEVEFGLVV
+652 VLRSDEVEYGLVV

-710 NAAKM
+710 QAAKM
-715 PPRPASDRAADLSA
+715 PPRPALDRAAEATSA
-729 GDDAPLERYLVCE
+729 DAAPLERYLVCE
-742 SPAGRIVAVP
+742 SPAGRVVAVP
-752 LEEVARLETFPRER
+752 LEEVARLETFPRDR

-778 EGRLTAIADVD
+778 EGRLTSIADID
-789 SVLAGVAQPVDTPS
+789 DVLAGTPQPVDSPA

-808 LSATLGEVALRVR
+808 LAATRGEVALRVQ
-821 RILEVVA
+821 RILEVVT

-833 NRDLRAR
+833 NHGLRAR

-853 EVIDVRHALP
+853 EVIDVRQALL
-863 GAPPTTATPS
+863 GAPPTTATP
-873 TATPGVP
+873 GVAP
-880 A
+880 

>member
-1 MSEGA
+1 MSG
-6 GNAAG
+6 GGGDAAG

-164 NTGGEG
+164 KTGGEG

-200 RLTPPSESAPAP
+200 RLTPPPPESPPDPA
-212 APPTA
+212 APTA

-224 DPEPETAADPVTIEA
+224 DPETTPAAVPVTIEA

-252 ESPAVPIAPAIAPAI
+252 ELPAVPIAPAIVPAI

-278 PVSTTRVIAPEAVTA
+278 PLSTAQVVAPEAVTA
-293 AAPPSPPQPPAARVR
+293 AAPPSPAQPPAARVR

-354 EHPELLKVVHRI
+354 DHPELLKVVHRI
-366 DTVTASLQAAAMKT
+366 DTVTASLQAAADEDT
-380 RMQPIEQVFSKF
+380 
-392 PRIVRDL
+392 D
-399 AVTCGK
+399 A
-405 EVTLEIDGADTELDR
+405 AD
-420 SLIETIRDP
+420 
-429 LTHLVRNAV
+429 
-438 DHGIEAPEVRVARG
+438 
-452 KPAAGRLSLR
+452 
-462 AYHESGQVMVEIRDD
+462 
-477 GGGIPVE
+477 
-484 VVRKKAVA
+484 
-492 KGLVSAEQA
+492 
-501 ALLSDERVLQYIFEP
+501 
-516 GFSTAAKVTDVSGR
+516 
-530 GVGMD
+530 
-535 VVRTNIEAIG
+535 
-545 GAVDIGS
+545 
-552 IPGSGTTVRVRIPL
+552 
-566 TLAIIPA
+566 
-573 LIVSSGSHRFA
+573 
-584 IPQAAVRELIALRAG
+584 RAG
-599 TNGSV
+599 V
-604 VSVEGLEGAPVMRLR
+604 QQVSPYR
-619 GRLLPLVFLG
+619 
-629 ELLGIE
+629 
-635 ASAMPGTAGHPP
+635 
-647 RGTVV
+647 
-652 VLRSDEVEFGLVV
+652 
-665 DGVTVSEDIV
+665 
-675 VKPIVAVLVALGL
+675 
-688 YAGATVRGDGAV
+688 
-700 VLILDPRGIA
+700 
-710 NAAKM
+710 
-715 PPRPASDRAADLSA
+715 
-729 GDDAPLERYLVCE
+729 
-742 SPAGRIVAVP
+742 
-752 LEEVARLETFPRER
+752 
-766 LQHAAG
+766 
-772 HMVVHR
+772 
-778 EGRLTAIADVD
+778 
-789 SVLAGVAQPVDTPS
+789 
-803 VTAVI
+803 
-808 LSATLGEVALRVR
+808 SATL
-821 RILEVVA
+821 
-828 PEAPI
+828 P
-833 NRDLRAR
+833 
-840 GVLGTIAVAGRAT
+840 
-853 EVIDVRHALP
+853 
-863 GAPPTTATPS
+863 
-873 TATPGVP
+873 
-880 A
+880 

>member
-1 MSEGA
+1 
-6 GNAAG
+6 
-11 ASGEPLPSVRA
+11 
-22 SRPSGEERRAGHSAE
+22 
-37 TPVYGIGVG
+37 
-46 AGVPSVSARG
+46 
-56 VGFMNDNE
+56 MNDNE
-64 EYVREFLV
+64 EFVREFLV

-88 EENPRDSQRLASI
+88 EENPLDTQRLASI

-140 LDDDV
+140 LDNDV

-164 NTGGEG
+164 KTGGEG

-178 QSLDRVA
+178 QSIDRVA
-185 FEAAKRRENGGVVIT
+185 FEAAKRRENGGVVVT
-200 RLTPPSESAPAP
+200 RL
-212 APPTA
+212 APPPTPVA
-217 IEEPVPA
+217 PLTEPVVAAIPA
-224 DPEPETAADPVTIEA
+224 EPELPPAAADERA
-239 PVAAE
+239 PVDAPLAEICALAEIDALAEIRAA
-244 ERVTAEAP
+244 VIP
-252 ESPAVPIAPAIAPAI
+252 DMPAVPDLPACA
-267 TMIAEVEADTV
+267 
-278 PVSTTRVIAPEAVTA
+278 EAVEVVPA
-293 AAPPSPPQPPAARVR
+293 GLSASPPPQPATPRTK
-308 RPAVSE
+308 RPAVAE

-320 VGLLGTLVDLVGELV
+320 LGLLGTLVELVGELV
-335 LARNQLESTVRHK
+335 LARNQLESTVRH
-348 TATRGD
+348 TTSARGD
-354 EHPELLKVVHRI
+354 DHPELLKVVHRI
-366 DTVTASLQAAAMKT
+366 DAVTASLQAAAMKT
-380 RMQPIEQVFSKF
+380 RMQPIEHVFSKF

-438 DHGIEAPEVRVARG
+438 DHGIEPPEVRVARG

-477 GGGIPVE
+477 GGGIPVDA
-484 VVRKKAVA
+484 VRKKAVA
-492 KGLVSAEQA
+492 KGLVSFEQA
-501 ALLSDERVLQYIFEP
+501 ALLPDERVLQYIFEP
-516 GFSTAAKVTDVSGR
+516 GFSTAATVTDVSGR

-552 IPGSGTTVRVRIPL
+552 VPGMGTTVRVRIPL

-599 TNGSV
+599 TNGAA

-629 ELLGIE
+629 ELLGLE
-635 ASAMPGTAGHPP
+635 AAAAPGQPA

-652 VLRSDEVEFGLVV
+652 VLRSDEVEYGLVV

-710 NAAKM
+710 QAARV
-715 PPRPASDRAADLSA
+715 PPRPASERAAEANAADA
-729 GDDAPLERYLVCE
+729 APLERYLVCE
-742 SPAGRIVAVP
+742 SPAGRVVAVP
-752 LEEVARLETFPRER
+752 LEEVARLETFPRDR

-772 HMVVHR
+772 QMVVHR
-778 EGRLTAIADVD
+778 EGRLTAIADID
-789 SVLAGVAQPVDTPS
+789 AVLAGTPQPVDTPA

-808 LSATLGEVALRVR
+808 LAATRGEVALRVR
-821 RILEVVA
+821 RILEVVT

-833 NRDLRAR
+833 NLGLCAR

-863 GAPPTTATPS
+863 GAPPTTAK
-873 TATPGVP
+873 PGVT